1 MRRGGG
7 GGGVARREEAW
18 EEFDLLIQSG
28 SDGAGSGLLG
38 RRKENCDFLS
48 FLLLLL
54 LQSAFIF

>member
-1 MRRGGG
+1 M
-7 GGGVARREEAW
+7 VARREEAW